1 MVLQALL
8 YDMETKI
15 SRKKLSGMLEKFNRK
30 PQRKINI
37 LTRSL
42 LEGIEWNYLVNKKYW
57 YSAHNNSRMIV
68 TANKI
73 ETLKKKF

>member
-42 LEGIEWNYLVNKKYW
+42 LEGIEWNYLVNKKY
-57 YSAHNNSRMIV
+57 
-68 TANKI
+68 
-73 ETLKKKF
+73 